1 MHAESCITEPRC
13 VVCALSLIK
22 NTSIK
27 VLTLS
32 LDESVGHIRDVL
44 ATVNRLFKC
53 VQTGMLEQVHVLQ
66 LSRKK
71 RGEQI
76 ESVVQV

>member
-1 MHAESCITEPRC
+1 M
-13 VVCALSLIK
+13 
-22 NTSIK
+22 
-27 VLTLS
+27 LTLS